1 MLANL
6 FKIGGWRK
14 APLPDL
20 AAHNEN
26 VPGVVATCPDAPQGH
41 QPDQVDPEKVR
52 ALRTGAAIA
61 VSLDGSPAVLVNI
74 YDYAHRVRGQ
84 RRR

>member
-1 MLANL
+1 MFGNL
-6 FKIGGWRK
+6 FKIGNWRK
-14 APLPDL
+14 ASAP
-20 AAHNEN
+20 AMEAQNEN
-26 VPGVVATCPDAPQGH
+26 APQGH
-41 QPDQVDPEKVR
+41 QTDQVDPEKVR

-84 RRR
+84 RGR